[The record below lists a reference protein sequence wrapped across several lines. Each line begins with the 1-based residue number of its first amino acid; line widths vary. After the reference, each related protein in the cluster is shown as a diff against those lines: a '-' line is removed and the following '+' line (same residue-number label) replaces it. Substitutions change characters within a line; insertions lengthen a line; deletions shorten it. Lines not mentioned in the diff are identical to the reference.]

1 MPEVEALES
10 VGLARDDTLKK
21 LFPSI
26 TDITRNAEGFITS
39 ITQTINGKKRTIT
52 ITRDADNR
60 IIKVEIVVG

>member
-1 MPEVEALES
+1 MPEVEAIES

-26 TDITRNAEGFITS
+26 TRNAAGFITS

-52 ITRDADNR
+52 ITRDVDNR
-60 IIKVEIVVG
+60 IIKVEISIT